1 MLFAKLNKDKF
12 LVGLSFGRREKKNLK
27 KTKALKEE
35 HSSAFLF
42 SFGSTKDKLTMFP
55 LKENQ
60 NPLTRDEDFLIF
72 GNEEFCLDYG
82 SAELSR
88 MDRINI

>member
-1 MLFAKLNKDKF
+1 
-12 LVGLSFGRREKKNLK
+12 
-27 KTKALKEE
+27 
-35 HSSAFLF
+35 
-42 SFGSTKDKLTMFP
+42 MFP

-88 MDRINI
+88 MDPFNI